1 MHLLLINYLCEQ
13 MIEDRQVKLLVLT
26 DRLDYWD
33 KNEHLLEAPK
43 TTGNALD
50 PSIFE
55 YSAVVLDIKNIEI
68 KEDQLFRLRTQ
79 QEYCLKPIF
88 LTELI
93 GSASD
98 ALADGLVTSIQEA
111 LEHAKPI
118 CEKLNGITY
127 DFHKVLASP
136 LFSVLLYMYV
146 RGKDIAPVK
155 DWQSPAMYT
164 YPEVELLIGFSRQ
177 ADDWLAMQVQRS
189 LLEEGKLVDRVRKC
203 PHCRLANPN
212 YIDVCTN
219 CRSIH
224 IQQESFLHCF
234 TCGAVKREKEFQTH
248 PGNLF
253 CPHCSARLRHIGTDY
268 DRPLENYTCTDCH
281 SSFSDPLIVAVC
293 PRCEKVTEPEDL
305 EIKNYRNY
313 SLTEKAIIAAK
324 TGQIEEASTLFDS
337 LDNVNFPYFLHLFN
351 WLFTMAKRY
360 REDEFT
366 IFAIRATNFDAIEE
380 NLGIVRLLELVDEY
394 ITRVKS
400 HLRTTDITSL
410 GGKNDIWFLLPKT
423 DIAGRKVVIERILE
437 SKTGAV
443 QKHSQT
449 NLDLHF
455 AALTIPGESKEHDTP
470 EKIIEL
476 IQQQLSIN

>member
-1 MHLLLINYLCEQ
+1 
-13 MIEDRQVKLLVLT
+13 MIDDRQVNILVLT
-26 DRLDYWD
+26 DRPNHWD
-33 KNEHLLEAPK
+33 KEVHLLEAPRI
-43 TTGNALD
+43 TGNSLD
-50 PSIFE
+50 PSIFA

-68 KEDQLFRLRTQ
+68 KEDQLLRLRTQ
-79 QEYCLKPIF
+79 LQFCLKPIF
-88 LTELI
+88 LTEPI
-93 GSASD
+93 GSAPD
-98 ALADGLVTSIQEA
+98 ALSDGLVSSTQEA
-111 LEHAKPI
+111 LERAQPI
-118 CEKLNGITY
+118 CERLNGLMY

-177 ADDWLAMQVQRS
+177 TDDWLAMQVQRS
-189 LLEEGKLVDRVRKC
+189 LLEEGKLVDRVRNC
-203 PHCRLANPN
+203 PHCQLANPS
-212 YIDVCTN
+212 YIDVCCN
-219 CRSIH
+219 CRSIQ

-234 TCGAVKREKEFQTH
+234 TCGAVKPEKEFKTQ
-248 PGNLF
+248 PGHLV
-253 CPHCSARLRHIGTDY
+253 CPQCSERLRHIGTDY

-281 SSFSDPLIVAVC
+281 STFSDPLIVAVC
-293 PRCEKVTEPEDL
+293 PRCGKMTEPEDL
-305 EIKNYRNY
+305 EVKNYRNY

-337 LDNVNFPYFLHLFN
+337 LDNVNYPYFLYLFS
-351 WLFTMAKRY
+351 WLFTMTQRY
-360 REDEFT
+360 RDDEFT
-366 IFAIRATNFDAIEE
+366 IFAIRATNFDDIEE
-380 NLGIVRLLELVDEY
+380 NLGIARLLELVDEY

-423 DIAGRKVVIERILE
+423 DLEGRKVVIERILKT
-437 SKTGAV
+437 KTGVA
-443 QKHSQT
+443 QKGSHTS
-449 NLDLHF
+449 LDF
-455 AALTIPGESKEHDTP
+455 RIAAMTIPGESQEHDTP